1 MQSSF
6 FLDPIFRAF
15 ATQRPFAT
23 MTQMVL
29 RRMLDPNKID
39 QLFEQQADFA
49 TEIRTIVEGVD
60 LTRYRKSVQT
70 RAHFLCRLLGST
82 EFLH

>member
-29 RRMLDPNKID
+29 RRMLDPNK
-39 QLFEQQADFA
+39 A
-49 TEIRTIVEGVD
+49 TG
-60 LTRYRKSVQT
+60 Q
-70 RAHFLCRLLGST
+70 
-82 EFLH
+82 